1 MSKLPNYTGTIKLIS
16 GLTQA
21 NGQDFPILEAHSI
34 VVDEDGTRL
43 DSIVSDVHNKM
54 DKFGTFTVSNIPGT
68 AQYDPNHKFLSLY
81 AGIDLPYT
89 IGYQNNFSES
99 GVSFELLGGAYMYSY
114 SPSTKNESRF
124 SINSRFAM
132 LYSANHESNVSYYT
146 PFFGIDTVDHDND
159 LADDFIDLFGSLD
172 YQAANVKYVNSEISK
187 AMSIMSSGLKR
198 IIVDELPTSNVD
210 ESAIYMLGTAT
221 DSLIGSEA
229 NLTNYEGSPIYNATY
244 YPNGDTFIYDEN
256 SIQVDCYSFIESSTG
271 AEIKIAKPSVLSD
284 DNVVVNYAIVSS
296 IDTDNSPT
304 TVSLDFYGYKK
315 IDNVYIEYMYIN
327 SRWEVIGNTSTEG
340 GGSTNTIITNLQNT
354 VSKQQATIDGL
365 VQRLSELESIAA
377 TVYSLPK

>member
-34 VVDEDGTRL
+34 VVDEDDTRL
-43 DSIVSDVHNKM
+43 DTIVEQVSNKM
-54 DKFGTFTVSNIPGT
+54 DKFGKLTVSKVPGLIN
-68 AQYDPNHKFLSLY
+68 YDPNHKFVDVSSGTEY
-81 AGIDLPYT
+81 PYF
-89 IGYQNNFSES
+89 IGYQNNNGES
-99 GVSFELLGGAYMYSY
+99 ALSFDVFGGAFIYSY

-124 SINSRFAM
+124 SINSKFAM
-132 LYSANHESNVSYYT
+132 LLSTNHESNVSYYT

-187 AMSIMSSGLKR
+187 AMSMMSSGLKR

-210 ESAIYMLGTAT
+210 ESAIYMLVTAT

-229 NLTNYEGSPIYNATY
+229 NLINYEGSPIYNATY

-256 SIQVDCYSFIESSTG
+256 SIKVDCYSFIESNTG
-271 AEIKIAKPSVLSD
+271 TEIKIAKPSALSD
-284 DNVVVNYAIVSS
+284 DNVVVNYAILSS

-304 TVSLDFYGYKK
+304 TVSLDFYGYRK
-315 IDNVYIEYMYIN
+315 IDIIYLEYMYIN
-327 SRWEVIGNTSTEG
+327 SRWEIIGNTSTEG
-340 GGSTNTIITNLQNT
+340 GSGNTAIITSMQNTINQLN
-354 VSKQQATIDGL
+354 D
-365 VQRLSELESIAA
+365 RLTALESKAA
-377 TVYSLPK
+377 TVYSV

>member
-54 DKFGTFTVSNIPGT
+54 DKFGNMTYVGSGYPVLTSLESALTIQTAGNHPAKIEMLGSGGTFIFSG
-68 AQYDPNHKFLSLY
+68 SS
-81 AGIDLPYT
+81 
-89 IGYQNNFSES
+89 GYIAF
-99 GVSFELLGGAYMYSY
+99 V
-114 SPSTKNESRF
+114 P
-124 SINSRFAM
+124 
-132 LYSANHESNVSYYT
+132 
-146 PFFGIDTVDHDND
+146 
-159 LADDFIDLFGSLD
+159 
-172 YQAANVKYVNSEISK
+172 SEISNK
-187 AMSIMSSGLKR
+187 LTISGVPIPESDSEVSNKLYVDSRISALASNMTSGLKR
-198 IIVDELPTSNVD
+198 IIVDELPTNNVD

-221 DSLIGSEA
+221 DSLLGSEA
-229 NLTNYEGSPIYNATY
+229 NLANYEGSPIHGATY

-256 SIQVDCYSFIESSTG
+256 SIQVDCYSFIESNTG
-271 AEIKIAKPSVLSD
+271 AEIKIAKPDVLSD

>member
-34 VVDEDGTRL
+34 VVDEAGTRL
-43 DSIVSDVHNKM
+43 DSLVSQIPNM
-54 DKFGTFTVSNIPGT
+54 MTKFGSVNEFEDKRYITFDKSTYFQTEAFESV
-68 AQYDPNHKFLSLY
+68 
-81 AGIDLPYT
+81 
-89 IGYQNNFSES
+89 NFSAYSTEHSHAYYYLVSS
-99 GVSFELLGGAYMYSY
+99 GNIVIDAREGQLFVHYLA
-114 SPSTKNESRF
+114 
-124 SINSRFAM
+124 
-132 LYSANHESNVSYYT
+132 T
-146 PFFGIDTVDHDND
+146 PEQ
-159 LADDFIDLFGSLD
+159 DDD
-172 YQAANVKYVNSEISK
+172 AANKKYVDDQISTV
-187 AMSIMSSGLKR
+187 MSNMTSGLKR
-198 IIVDELPTSNVD
+198 IIVDELPTNNVD

-229 NLTNYEGSPIYNATY
+229 NLANYEGSPIHGATY

-256 SIQVDCYSFIESSTG
+256 SIQVDCYSFIESNTG